1 MICALTHH
9 VAVCSPAP
17 IDVGPGKCLLG
28 MLRDVPGRTQY
39 GRFSDSATEE
49 NSLGPFLGFDADEE
63 QDSLDCHDTLFPSDG
78 LMFEDDVVQDGD
90 IDHREHGDP
99 SGQMDQK
106 RNLFRQTS
114 YIHCVKYFLDFGCMR
129 KNERRMLT
137 ISQARNSVNQV
148 KQTNVVARAR
158 KTSSQSLISSDHLAF
173 SNNQSTGCK
182 LLISN
187 RPSRV

>member
-28 MLRDVPGRTQY
+28 MLRDVPGRTQH

-49 NSLGPFLGFDADEE
+49 NSLGPFPGFDADEE
-63 QDSLDCHDTLFPSDG
+63 QDSLDCHDTPFPSDG

-99 SGQMDQK
+99 SGHDGPEK
-106 RNLFRQTS
+106 KLVPPDIVHPLCKVF
-114 YIHCVKYFLDFGCMR
+114 FGFWLHAE
-129 KNERRMLT
+129 ER
-137 ISQARNSVNQV
+137 AAHV
-148 KQTNVVARAR
+148 
-158 KTSSQSLISSDHLAF
+158 DHLP
-173 SNNQSTGCK
+173 SQKQCK
-182 LLISN
+182 
-187 RPSRV
+187 PS